1 MRSTPAPAIQEEI
14 LYATVKVTQPADSM
28 ELDVLSQH
36 EEDPSKDLYAQ
47 VKPSRL
53 RRTEIT
59 YSSLN
64 PKELLAS
71 NDTPSKGNQVIDEQA
86 ATTEEPH
93 DVTYAQLCI
102 VTPRQGHVN
111 LPPSRQKSP
120 T

>member
-1 MRSTPAPAIQEEI
+1 MFVMTD
-14 LYATVKVTQPADSM
+14 ATVKVTQPADSM

-59 YSSLN
+59 YSSLM

-71 NDTPSKGNQVIDEQA
+71 NDTQSKGNQVIDEQA

-102 VTPRQGHVN
+102 VTTRHGHVN
-111 LPPSRQKSP
+111 LPSSRQKSP
-120 T
+120 P